1 MQQTYFL
8 EDVCEEQR
16 VKQYLLNNSG
26 DENGVIGNQSVL
38 PFDTLTPI
46 PPWASSFSFFQ
57 IRSVFF
63 SYFWPLQEK
72 KQRPYFQKK

>member
-1 MQQTYFL
+1 MQHISFL

-16 VKQYLLNNSG
+16 VKQYLLSNSG

-46 PPWASSFSFFQ
+46 PPCASSFFF
-57 IRSVFF
+57 
-63 SYFWPLQEK
+63 LK
-72 KQRPYFQKK
+72 